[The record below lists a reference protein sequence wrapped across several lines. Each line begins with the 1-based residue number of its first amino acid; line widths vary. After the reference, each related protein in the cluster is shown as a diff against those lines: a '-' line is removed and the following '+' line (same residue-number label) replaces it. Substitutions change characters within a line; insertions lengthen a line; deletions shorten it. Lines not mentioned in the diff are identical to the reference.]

1 MPVPPHRFRT
11 NIAARPPHGTRGDY
25 YHSVAMPSFSSP
37 KRTSDPAVGY
47 GGLSGLPLEEQAP
60 KRVRFG
66 SNSSRASSVTSGE
79 GGQDSPGTGT
89 GDMALLEQQLGS
101 KRFQIDFDWRDT
113 FKQGPGD
120 TPRADDEMRA
130 FLAGTT
136 LNVVGGPALGQGLI
150 ETPVAGEDT
159 RSGSP
164 VRRSTNFHAPQSPGG
179 GSLFPAATDMGG
191 QGVIGGQ
198 VTLTIAPAPTIARAR
213 TPIPTLT

>member
-1 MPVPPHRFRT
+1 MNGRNPNP
-11 NIAARPPHGTRGDY
+11 
-25 YHSVAMPSFSSP
+25 SVARYATRLTRRLVAPASRADQIPRAAGKRGRKRNNWHTGPTDREVRAANHQAHSGVGMPSFSSP
-37 KRTSDPAVGY
+37 KRTSDPSVSF

-66 SNSSRASSVTSGE
+66 SGSSVSSATSGE

-136 LNVVGGPALGQGLI
+136 LNPNPNPILI
-150 ETPVAGEDT
+150 L
-159 RSGSP
+159 
-164 VRRSTNFHAPQSPGG
+164 PQP
-179 GSLFPAATDMGG
+179 
-191 QGVIGGQ
+191 
-198 VTLTIAPAPTIARAR
+198 
-213 TPIPTLT
+213 

>member
-1 MPVPPHRFRT
+1 
-11 NIAARPPHGTRGDY
+11 
-25 YHSVAMPSFSSP
+25 MPSFSSP
-37 KRTSDPAVGY
+37 KRTSDPNAGY

-89 GDMALLEQQLGS
+89 GDMALLEEQLGS

-136 LNVVGGPALGQGLI
+136 LNVIGGPAPGQGLI
-150 ETPVAGEDT
+150 EEPVAGEEM

-164 VRRSTNFHAPQSPGG
+164 VRRSNNFHAQQSPGDG
-179 GSLFPAATDMGG
+179 GLPSLFPAATDMGG
-191 QGVIGGQ
+191 QGIIGGQ
-198 VTLTIAPAPTIARAR
+198 GVIETEEVTLTLAL
-213 TPIPTLT
+213 TLALTTDPSH

>member
-1 MPVPPHRFRT
+1 MR
-11 NIAARPPHGTRGDY
+11 AANHQA
-25 YHSVAMPSFSSP
+25 HSGVVMPSFSSP
-37 KRTSDPAVGY
+37 KRTSDPSVSF

-66 SNSSRASSVTSGE
+66 SGSSVSSATSGE

-136 LNVVGGPALGQGLI
+136 LNPN
-150 ETPVAGEDT
+150 P
-159 RSGSP
+159 
-164 VRRSTNFHAPQSPGG
+164 N
-179 GSLFPAATDMGG
+179 
-191 QGVIGGQ
+191 
-198 VTLTIAPAPTIARAR
+198 
-213 TPIPTLT
+213 PTLILPQP